1 MIVDKMKFRAGAG
14 MLAVFAVLLAV
25 MFSPVFGG
33 KNGPQY
39 LDELY
44 NSLSKGSAYF
54 IPDLEEDSSHF
65 IGTSVGV
72 TLKMESEEQADQTAL
87 LYREA
92 GAEVLTSGAQLEVSG
107 DLGGVLLRSLD
118 DADAMYHND
127 EEAVKDRYGTEDG
140 LRVLFNWWT
149 SFEGME
155 KALQDQGLND
165 ESEAVSSVRERAIEP
180 AFNYFGIEPESIG
193 SRIGIVIASLV
204 FYVAYTVWYG
214 FALMYLVEGL
224 GLKIRQ
230 MFPFKFVAR
239 VKLT

>member
-54 IPDLEEDSSHF
+54 IPDLEEESSHY

-72 TLKMESEEQADQTAL
+72 TLIMESEEQADQTAL

-92 GAEVLTSGAQLEVSG
+92 GAEVLTSGTQLEVSG

-127 EEAVKDRYGTEDG
+127 GEAVEARYGTDDG
-140 LRVLFNWWT
+140 LRVLFGWWT
-149 SFEGME
+149 SFEGIE

-165 ESEAVSSVRERAIEP
+165 EAEAMSSVRERAVEP
-180 AFNYFGIEPESIG
+180 AYNYFGIEPQSIG
-193 SRIGIVIASLV
+193 SRIGIVIASLL

-214 FALMYLVEGL
+214 FALMFVVEGL

-230 MFPFKFVAR
+230 MFPFSFVAR